1 MNFLFVHNSTMYKQT
16 IIFFSDHLF
25 LALYIKIYFSIFLAY
40 FNFNMWKKSNIQF
53 VVYYLNK
60 LNGTCIYYENKNI
73 TNPLIIL
80 YFSPVAFPLSF
91 FSISFPA
98 LAKFHNRSS
107 VIYPSVYPLQK
118 FKSSPEQDTK
128 SIWSLSTRVSSA
140 KKSNSSHSC

>member
-1 MNFLFVHNSTMYKQT
+1 MT
-16 IIFFSDHLF
+16 
-25 LALYIKIYFSIFLAY
+25 
-40 FNFNMWKKSNIQF
+40 
-53 VVYYLNK
+53 
-60 LNGTCIYYENKNI
+60 TCIYYENQNI

-118 FKSSPEQDTK
+118 FKSSPQQDKINMVTLYK
-128 SIWSLSTRVSSA
+128 CLFSKKIQFLSQLLKFCSMEF
-140 KKSNSSHSC
+140 